1 MEFTQNCTF
10 FKFPASAA
18 EKADNV
24 ILLFFVVF
32 VLLPSLSRSK
42 TALLS
47 NNTRK
52 FVNTYKQYQSKSDGK
67 LSLVDHARKEV
78 QVKDGDDRG
87 SIFKAVLITDAV
99 T

>member
-1 MEFTQNCTF
+1 VEFTQNCTF

-24 ILLFFVVF
+24 ILLFFVFF

-47 NNTRK
+47 DNTRK

-87 SIFKAVLITDAV
+87 SIFSKLS
-99 T
+99 

>member
-1 MEFTQNCTF
+1 VEFTQNCTF
-10 FKFPASAA
+10 FKFSASAA

-24 ILLFFVVF
+24 ILLFFFVFF

-47 NNTRK
+47 DNTRK

-87 SIFKAVLITDAV
+87 SIFSKLS
-99 T
+99 